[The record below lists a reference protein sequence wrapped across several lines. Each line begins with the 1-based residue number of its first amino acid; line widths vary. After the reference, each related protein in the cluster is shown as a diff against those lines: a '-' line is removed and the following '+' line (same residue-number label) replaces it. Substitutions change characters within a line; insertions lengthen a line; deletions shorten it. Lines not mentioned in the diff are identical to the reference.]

1 MDARLIQ
8 ERISTLCMSKGISEY
23 EYTLSTALGLNKSYI
38 NKITRGKSLP
48 SMSVFLQICDYF
60 DISPMEF
67 FDVGNSKPCGVFE
80 LIKVVNKL
88 SSEQLS
94 LLTAVA
100 KEMREA

>member
-8 ERISTLCMSKGISEY
+8 ERISTLCMSKGIS

>member
-1 MDARLIQ
+1 MDARFIQ
-8 ERISTLCMSKGISEY
+8 ERISTLCMSKGIS

-60 DISPMEF
+60 DITPMEF
-67 FDVGNSKPCGVFE
+67 FNAGNSEPCGVSE
-80 LIKVVNKL
+80 LIKVADKL
-88 SSEQLS
+88 SREQLG

-100 KEMREA
+100 KEMREV

>member
-1 MDARLIQ
+1 MDARFIQ
-8 ERISTLCMSKGISEY
+8 ERISLLCMNKGIS

-60 DISPMEF
+60 EISPMEF
-67 FDVGNSKPCGVFE
+67 FDVENSKPCGASE
-80 LIKVVNKL
+80 LIEVADKL

-94 LLTAVA
+94 LLTALA
-100 KEMREA
+100 KEMV

>member
-1 MDARLIQ
+1 MDARFIQ
-8 ERISTLCMSKGISEY
+8 ERISLLCMSKGIS

-60 DISPMEF
+60 DITPMEF
-67 FDVGNSKPCGVFE
+67 FNDENCNPCGATE
-80 LIKVVNKL
+80 LVKVTSKL
-88 SSEQLS
+88 SPEQLS

-100 KEMREA
+100 KEMREV

>member
-1 MDARLIQ
+1 MDARFIQ
-8 ERISTLCMSKGISEY
+8 ERISLLCMNKGIS

-60 DISPMEF
+60 DITPMEF
-67 FDVGNSKPCGVFE
+67 FNAGNSKPCGVSE
-80 LIKVVNKL
+80 LIKVAGRL
-88 SSEQLS
+88 SPEQLS

-100 KEMREA
+100 KEMQEV

>member
-1 MDARLIQ
+1 MDAHFIQ
-8 ERISTLCMSKGISEY
+8 ERISLLCVSKGIS

-60 DISPMEF
+60 DITPMEF
-67 FDVGNSKPCGVFE
+67 FNVGNSKPCGVSE
-80 LIKVVNKL
+80 LIKAADKL
-88 SSEQLS
+88 SREQLG

-100 KEMREA
+100 KEMREV